1 MDKHVRILFTYASP
15 ITSPYIKARSKTVLE
30 KLETSIEDGRNSVI
44 VMGDLNGR
52 TKTEEDFVQ
61 DKDDEHS
68 PINEIPLYIADSQLS
83 RNNRD
88 TNAVDGQGRAILDLC
103 KSKSLRILNGRTRGD
118 ETGTFTRYPK
128 RKFENP
134 SVIDYTLCGEAL
146 IPSIFS
152 FSVLPYTEISD
163 HCCIATFLEIN
174 RPLDRECSQEDL
186 VKVNPNPPKLK
197 FDRDKVHIFQTNV
210 RLSEKFQPL
219 KNLVNKPEIGKPDL
233 DLCVLKMNDLI
244 IDAARKTCPVSTKTR
259 SRNPRRKKRWFNK
272 ECSALKRLLR
282 RQCHD
287 LAKHPYDKKKR
298 QTILKLETNT
308 NAHVGGR
315 KRIAGMI

>member
-1 MDKHVRILFTYASP
+1 MTKFLPKILSVGCWNIEGMYETVNGTKLSKLDDDTFLDTLKKFDIFCLQETHTAQNDVPKFEKYVTIPHCRNISANNRYFGGMLLFIRRTLRKGVKINRDIDDLIEVVLDKVFFGLDRHVRILFTYASP
-15 ITSPYIKARSKTVLE
+15 ITSPYIKSRSKTVLE
-30 KLETSIEDGRNSVI
+30 ELETSIEDGRNSII

-68 PINEIPLYIADSQLS
+68 PINEIPMYIADSQLS

-103 KSKSLRILNGRTRGD
+103 KSKSLRILNGRTNGD

-174 RPLDRECSQEDL
+174 RPLARECSQKDL
-186 VKVNPNPPKLK
+186 VKVNPNPPKIR
-197 FDRDKVHIFQTNV
+197 FDRN
-210 RLSEKFQPL
+210 
-219 KNLVNKPEIGKPDL
+219 
-233 DLCVLKMNDLI
+233 
-244 IDAARKTCPVSTKTR
+244 
-259 SRNPRRKKRWFNK
+259 
-272 ECSALKRLLR
+272 
-282 RQCHD
+282 
-287 LAKHPYDKKKR
+287 
-298 QTILKLETNT
+298 
-308 NAHVGGR
+308 
-315 KRIAGMI
+315 